1 MKASLAVFFICM
13 YICVYVYMFWLEIL
27 RVKSNIYTKKSSTL
41 TIYYYIYYQ
50 VYIIVYIY
58 IYIHYQYGLVQTIS
72 KLTDIITAFDCLTRK
87 LRRYP

>member
-1 MKASLAVFFICM
+1 MKASLAVFFTCM

-27 RVKSNIYTKKSSTL
+27 RVKSNIYTKKLYTL

-58 IYIHYQYGLVQTIS
+58 IYKYIYICVCTYIKYMYIYLSIYLS
-72 KLTDIITAFDCLTRK
+72 II
-87 LRRYP
+87 